1 MLAWWSLTPTPEC
14 SSIIT
19 QHQLARDGRG
29 RFSLPNGGM
38 FVLTQRETHFGN
50 RRRVSFCE
58 TSHMSLH
65 ALTAQ
70 STHTHLNPGLHGD
83 CFSAHVNLPPASVSR
98 FVRRVKEKKR
108 IKKAQLLIHDHMII
122 FIFYSVLWAP
132 LKPQER
138 RRGNKQSLISLF
150 CKSLFLFYWRS
161 LKTQFKCLPSMHP
174 SWRFTLLTRRESCLL
189 RAKVAV

>member
-29 RFSLPNGGM
+29 GFSSPNGGM
-38 FVLTQRETHFGN
+38 FVLTKRETHFCN

-58 TSHMSLH
+58 TSHVSLH

-98 FVRRVKEKKR
+98 FVRRVKKKKKR
-108 IKKAQLLIHDHMII
+108 
-122 FIFYSVLWAP
+122 
-132 LKPQER
+132 ER
-138 RRGNKQSLISLF
+138 RK
-150 CKSLFLFYWRS
+150 KSTITYSWPHDYFHFLQRS
-161 LKTQFKCLPSMHP
+161 LGTIKTTGKKK
-174 SWRFTLLTRRESCLL
+174 REQTVPNFFVL
-189 RAKVAV
+189 